1 VCDLNDQEEL
11 KKYTRRD
18 FGTLAASAGLLTALP
33 GVANAVAVA
42 EREVTIT
49 TADGTCDAYFVA
61 PTSGPAP
68 GVLVWPDVFGLRPA
82 FRQMGRRLAES
93 GYSVLVVNPFY
104 RQKKAPTAAQGGQTP
119 IAEVMPL
126 MQALTPA
133 MHLSDGKA
141 FVAWLDAQREV
152 DKARKLGTTG
162 YCMGGPIAVRTA
174 TVAPD
179 RVGAVGTFH
188 GAAMVTAA
196 PDSPHRLVAQT
207 KARYLIAVAEN
218 DDKKDPEAKP
228 RCAPRSRARSCRPRW
243 RCTPQPTAGARPTH
257 RSTTPPNPNAH
268 GRACW
273 RHSAPRWPDQRAAA
287 PSCRSW

>member
-1 VCDLNDQEEL
+1 MCDLNDQEEL

-18 FGTLAASAGLLTALP
+18 FGALAASAGLLTALP

-49 TADGTCDAYFVA
+49 TPDGNCDAYFVA
-61 PTSGPAP
+61 PTSGAAP
-68 GVLVWPDVFGLRPA
+68 GVLVWPDIFGLRPA

-119 IAEVMPL
+119 IADVMPL

-141 FVAWLDAQREV
+141 FVAWLDAQTEV
-152 DKARKLGTTG
+152 DKVRKLGTTG

-174 TVAPD
+174 FVAPD

-188 GAAMVTAA
+188 GAAMVTPA

-207 KARYLIAVAEN
+207 QARYLIAVAQN
-218 DDKKDPEAKP
+218 DDAKEPEAK
-228 RCAPRSRARSCRPRW
+228 STLRAAFDSAKLPAEVEVY
-243 RCTPQPTAGARPTH
+243 PA
-257 RSTTPPNPNAH
+257 AH
-268 GRACW
+268 GWCPPDTQVYDATQAERAW
-273 RHSAPRWPDQRAAA
+273 TRLLATFGKALA
-287 PSCRSW
+287 

>member
-1 VCDLNDQEEL
+1 MCDLNDHEEL

-18 FGTLAASAGLLTALP
+18 FAAWAASAASAGLLTGLP
-33 GVANAVAVA
+33 GVANAAAVA
-42 EREVTIT
+42 EHEVSIA
-49 TADGTCDAYFVA
+49 TADGHCDAYFVA
-61 PTSGPAP
+61 PTSGAAP

-104 RQKKAPTAAQGGQTP
+104 RQKKAPTAAQGGKTP
-119 IAEVMPL
+119 TADVIPL

-141 FVAWLDAQREV
+141 FVAWLDAQSEV

-174 TVAPD
+174 AVAPG

-188 GAAMVTAA
+188 GAAMVTGA

-207 KARYLIAVAEN
+207 QARYLIAVAES
-218 DDKKDPEAKP
+218 DDVKDPEAK
-228 RCAPRSRARSCRPRW
+228 AVLRAALDSAKLQAEVEVYP
-243 RCTPQPTAGARPTH
+243 A
-257 RSTTPPNPNAH
+257 AH
-268 GRACW
+268 GWCPPDTQVYDAVQAERAW
-273 RHSAPRWPDQRAAA
+273 TRLLATFGTALA
-287 PSCRSW
+287 

>member
-1 VCDLNDQEEL
+1 MCDLNDQEEL

-18 FGTLAASAGLLTALP
+18 FGTWAASAGLLTALP
-33 GVANAVAVA
+33 SVANAVAVA
-42 EREVTIT
+42 EREVSIT
-49 TADGTCDAYFVA
+49 TPDGSCDAYFVA
-61 PTSGPAP
+61 PTAGSAP

-104 RQKKAPTAAQGGQTP
+104 RQKKAPTAAQGGRTP

-174 TVAPD
+174 VGTPG

-207 KARYLIAVAEN
+207 QARYLIAVAEN
-218 DDKKDPEAKP
+218 DDAKDPEAKV
-228 RCAPRSRARSCRPRW
+228 ALRA
-243 RCTPQPTAGARPTH
+243 AFDGAKLPAEVEVY
-257 RSTTPPNPNAH
+257 PAAH
-268 GRACW
+268 GWCPPDTQVYDATQAERAW
-273 RHSAPRWPDQRAAA
+273 ARLLATFGTALA
-287 PSCRSW
+287 

>member
-1 VCDLNDQEEL
+1 MCDLNDQEEL

-18 FGTLAASAGLLTALP
+18 FATWAASAGVLTALP
-33 GVANAVAVA
+33 SVANAVAVA
-42 EREVTIT
+42 EREVTIA
-49 TADGTCDAYFVA
+49 TADGNCDAYFVA

-174 TVAPD
+174 TVAPG

-196 PDSPHRLVAQT
+196 LDSPHRLVAQT
-207 KARYLIAVAEN
+207 QARYLIAVAQN
-218 DDKKDPEAKP
+218 DDAKDPEAKVTL
-228 RCAPRSRARSCRPRW
+228 R
-243 RCTPQPTAGARPTH
+243 TALESAKLPAEVEVY
-257 RSTTPPNPNAH
+257 PAAH
-268 GRACW
+268 GWCPPDTQVYDAAQSERAW
-273 RHSAPRWPDQRAAA
+273 TRLLATFSTALA
-287 PSCRSW
+287 

>member
-1 VCDLNDQEEL
+1 MCDLNDQEEL

-18 FGTLAASAGLLTALP
+18 FGTWAASAGLVTALP
-33 GVANAVAVA
+33 SVANAAAVA

-49 TADGTCDAYFVA
+49 TADGSCDAYFVA
-61 PTSGPAP
+61 PTSGAAP
-68 GVLVWPDVFGLRPA
+68 GVLIWPDVFGLRPA

-104 RQKKAPTAAQGGQTP
+104 RQKKAPTAPQGGQTP

-126 MQALTPA
+126 MRALTPA
-133 MHLSDGKA
+133 MHLSDATA
-141 FVAWLDAQREV
+141 FVAWLDAQSEV
-152 DKARKLGTTG
+152 DKTRKLGTTG

-174 TVAPD
+174 TVAPG

-207 KARYLIAVAEN
+207 QARYLIAVAQN
-218 DDKKDPEAKP
+218 DDAKEPETKVTLRTAFDSAKLP
-228 RCAPRSRARSCRPRW
+228 AEVEVYPA
-243 RCTPQPTAGARPTH
+243 
-257 RSTTPPNPNAH
+257 AH
-268 GRACW
+268 GWCPPDTQVYDAAQSERAW
-273 RHSAPRWPDQRAAA
+273 TRLLATFSTALA
-287 PSCRSW
+287 

>member
-1 VCDLNDQEEL
+1 MCDLNDQEEL
-11 KKYTRRD
+11 KRYNRRD
-18 FGTLAASAGLLTALP
+18 FGAWAASAGLLTALP
-33 GVANAVAVA
+33 GVANAVAVS

-49 TADGTCDAYFVA
+49 TPDGVCDAYFVA
-61 PTSGPAP
+61 PTAGAAP

-104 RQKKAPTAAQGGQTP
+104 RQKKAPTAPQGGQTP

-133 MHLSDGKA
+133 MHLADGKS
-141 FVAWLDAQREV
+141 FVAWLDAQPEV

-174 TVAPD
+174 TVAPG

-188 GAAMVTAA
+188 GAGMVTAA

-207 KARYLIAVAEN
+207 RASYLIAIAES
-218 DDKKDPEAKP
+218 DDTKEPDAKL
-228 RCAPRSRARSCRPRW
+228 ALRAALDSAKLPAEVEVY
-243 RCTPQPTAGARPTH
+243 PA
-257 RSTTPPNPNAH
+257 AH
-268 GRACW
+268 GWCPPDTRVYDAAQADRAW
-273 RHSAPRWPDQRAAA
+273 ARLLATFGKALA
-287 PSCRSW
+287 

>member
-1 VCDLNDQEEL
+1 MCDLNDQEEL

-18 FGTLAASAGLLTALP
+18 FAAWTASAGLLSTLP
-33 GVANAVAVA
+33 SVANAVAVT

-49 TADGTCDAYFVA
+49 TPDGSCDAYFVA
-61 PTSGPAP
+61 PTAGAAP
-68 GVLVWPDVFGLRPA
+68 GVLVWPDIFGLRPA

-104 RQKKAPTAAQGGQTP
+104 RQKKAPTAAQGGKTP
-119 IAEVMPL
+119 IPEVLPL

-162 YCMGGPIAVRTA
+162 YCMGGPMAVRTA
-174 TVAPD
+174 TVAPN

-207 KARYLIAVAEN
+207 QARYLIAVAQN
-218 DDKKDPEAKP
+218 DDAKEP
-228 RCAPRSRARSCRPRW
+228 DAKVALR
-243 RCTPQPTAGARPTH
+243 TAFDSAKLAAEVEVYPA
-257 RSTTPPNPNAH
+257 AH
-268 GRACW
+268 GWCPPDTQVYDAAQAERAW
-273 RHSAPRWPDQRAAA
+273 TRLLATFSTALA
-287 PSCRSW
+287 

>member
-1 VCDLNDQEEL
+1 MCDLNDQEEL

-18 FGTLAASAGLLTALP
+18 FGTWAASAGLLTALP
-33 GVANAVAVA
+33 AVANAAAVA

-49 TADGTCDAYFVA
+49 TADGSCDAYFVA

-68 GVLVWPDVFGLRPA
+68 GVLVWPDIFGLRPA

-133 MHLSDGKA
+133 MHLSDGRT
-141 FVAWLDAQREV
+141 FVAWLDAQSEV
-152 DKARKLGTTG
+152 DKGRKLGTTG

-174 TVAPD
+174 TVAPG
-179 RVGAVGTFH
+179 RVGAVGTFP
-188 GAAMVTAA
+188 GAAKVTAA

-207 KARYLIAVAEN
+207 QASYLIAVAEN
-218 DDKKDPEAKP
+218 DDKKDPEAK
-228 RCAPRSRARSCRPRW
+228 ATLRAAFDSAKLPAEVEVY
-243 RCTPQPTAGARPTH
+243 PA
-257 RSTTPPNPNAH
+257 AH
-268 GRACW
+268 GWCPPDTQVYDAAQSERAW
-273 RHSAPRWPDQRAAA
+273 TRLLATFGKALA
-287 PSCRSW
+287 

>member
-1 VCDLNDQEEL
+1 MCDLDDQQEL

-18 FGTLAASAGLLTALP
+18 FGVWAASAGLLTALP
-33 GVANAVAVA
+33 AVANAATVA

-61 PTSGPAP
+61 PTSGAAP
-68 GVLVWPDVFGLRPA
+68 GVLIWPDVFGLRPA
-82 FRQMGRRLAES
+82 FRQMGKRLAES

-104 RQKKAPTAAQGGQTP
+104 RQKKAPTAARGGQTP

-133 MHLSDGKA
+133 MHLSDGKT
-141 FVAWLDAQREV
+141 FVTWLDAQAEV

-174 TVAPD
+174 SVAPD

-196 PDSPHRLVAQT
+196 PDSPHRLMAQT
-207 KARYLIAVAEN
+207 HAQYLIAIAET
-218 DDKKDPEAKP
+218 DDKQQPDAKTTL
-228 RCAPRSRARSCRPRW
+228 R
-243 RCTPQPTAGARPTH
+243 TALDSAKLPAEVEVY
-257 RSTTPPNPNAH
+257 PAAH
-268 GRACW
+268 GWCPPDTQVYDAAQSERAW
-273 RHSAPRWPDQRAAA
+273 TRLLATFGKALA
-287 PSCRSW
+287 

>member
-1 VCDLNDQEEL
+1 MCDLNDQEEL
-11 KKYTRRD
+11 RKYTRRD
-18 FGTLAASAGLLTALP
+18 IGVWAASAGLLTALP
-33 GVANAVAVA
+33 RVANAVAVT

-49 TADGTCDAYFVA
+49 TPDGVCDAYFVA
-61 PTSGPAP
+61 PTSGAAP

-133 MHLSDGKA
+133 MHLSDGKT
-141 FVAWLDAQREV
+141 FVAWLDAQAEV
-152 DKARKLGTTG
+152 DKTKKLGTTG

-188 GAAMVTAA
+188 GAAMVTGA
-196 PDSPHRLVAQT
+196 PDSPHRLVGQT
-207 KARYLIAVAEN
+207 KARYLIAIAEN
-218 DDKKDPEAKP
+218 DDTKEPETKNTLRTALESAKLSAEVEVYP
-228 RCAPRSRARSCRPRW
+228 A
-243 RCTPQPTAGARPTH
+243 
-257 RSTTPPNPNAH
+257 AH
-268 GRACW
+268 GWCPPDTRVFDAAQSERAW
-273 RHSAPRWPDQRAAA
+273 TRLLATLSSGLA
-287 PSCRSW
+287 

>member
-1 VCDLNDQEEL
+1 MCDLNDQEQL

-18 FGTLAASAGLLTALP
+18 FGAWAASAGVLAALP
-33 GVANAVAVA
+33 SVANAVAVV
-42 EREVTIT
+42 ERDVIISTP
-49 TADGTCDAYFVA
+49 DGGCDAYFV
-61 PTSGPAP
+61 GPSAGAAP

-133 MHLSDGKA
+133 THLSDGKS
-141 FVAWLDAQREV
+141 FVAWLDAQPEV

-174 TVAPD
+174 SVAPG
-179 RVGAVGTFH
+179 RVGAVGSFH
-188 GAAMVTAA
+188 GAAMVTAS

-207 KARYLIAVAEN
+207 RARYLVAIAEN
-218 DDKKDPEAKP
+218 DDSKDPEAKVTL
-228 RCAPRSRARSCRPRW
+228 RA
-243 RCTPQPTAGARPTH
+243 AFDGAKLPAEVEVY
-257 RSTTPPNPNAH
+257 PAAH
-268 GRACW
+268 GWCPPDSRVYDATQAERAW
-273 RHSAPRWPDQRAAA
+273 SRLLTVFSAALP
-287 PSCRSW
+287 

>member
-1 VCDLNDQEEL
+1 MCDVNDQEEL
-11 KKYTRRD
+11 KRYTRRD
-18 FGTLAASAGLLTALP
+18 FAAWAASAGLLTALP
-33 GVANAVAVA
+33 GVANAVGVA

-49 TADGTCDAYFVA
+49 TPDGICDAYFVA

-104 RQKKAPTAAQGGQTP
+104 RQKKAPTAPQGGKTP
-119 IAEVMPL
+119 IAELMPL

-141 FVAWLDAQREV
+141 FVAWLDTQPEV
-152 DKARKLGTTG
+152 DKARKIGTTG

-174 TVAPD
+174 TVASG
-179 RVGAVGTFH
+179 RVGAVATFH
-188 GAAMVTAA
+188 GAAMVTPA
-196 PDSPHRLVAQT
+196 PDSPHRLIAQT

-218 DDKKDPEAKP
+218 DDQKDPEAKV
-228 RCAPRSRARSCRPRW
+228 ALRAALEAAKLPGEVEVY
-243 RCTPQPTAGARPTH
+243 PA
-257 RSTTPPNPNAH
+257 AH
-268 GRACW
+268 GWCPPDTRVYDAAQSERAW
-273 RHSAPRWPDQRAAA
+273 TRLLATFGKALA
-287 PSCRSW
+287 

>member
-18 FGTLAASAGLLTALP
+18 FGALAASAGLLTALP
-33 GVANAVAVA
+33 GVANAVGVA
-42 EREVTIT
+42 EREVIIT
-49 TADGTCDAYFVA
+49 TPDGSCDAYFVA
-61 PTSGPAP
+61 PTSGAAP
-68 GVLVWPDVFGLRPA
+68 GVLIWPDVFGLRPA

-104 RQKKAPTAAQGGQTP
+104 RQMKAPTAAQGGQTP

-133 MHLSDGKA
+133 MHLIDAKA
-141 FVAWLDAQREV
+141 FVGWLDAQREV

-174 TVAPD
+174 TVAPN

-207 KARYLIAVAEN
+207 QARYLIAVAEN
-218 DDKKDPEAKP
+218 DDTKDPAAKGTL
-228 RCAPRSRARSCRPRW
+228 R
-243 RCTPQPTAGARPTH
+243 TAFDSAKLTAEVEVYPA
-257 RSTTPPNPNAH
+257 AH
-268 GRACW
+268 GWCPPDTTVYNAAQAERAW
-273 RHSAPRWPDQRAAA
+273 TRLLATFGTALA
-287 PSCRSW
+287 

>member
-1 VCDLNDQEEL
+1 MCDLNDQEEL

-18 FGTLAASAGLLTALP
+18 FGTWAASAGLLTALP
-33 GVANAVAVA
+33 AVANAAAVA

-49 TADGTCDAYFVA
+49 TADGSCDAYFVA

-104 RQKKAPTAAQGGQTP
+104 RQMKAPTAAQGGQTP
-119 IAEVMPL
+119 IAQVMPL

-141 FVAWLDAQREV
+141 FVAWLDAQAEV

-174 TVAPD
+174 SVAPG

-196 PDSPHRLVAQT
+196 PDSPHRLFAQT
-207 KARYLIAVAEN
+207 QAQYLIAVAQN
-218 DDKKDPEAKP
+218 DDAKDPEAK
-228 RCAPRSRARSCRPRW
+228 ASLRAAFDIAKLQAEVEVYP
-243 RCTPQPTAGARPTH
+243 A
-257 RSTTPPNPNAH
+257 AH
-268 GRACW
+268 GWCPPDTQVYDAAQSERAW
-273 RHSAPRWPDQRAAA
+273 ARLLATFGKALA
-287 PSCRSW
+287 

>member
-1 VCDLNDQEEL
+1 MCDLNDQDEL

-18 FGTLAASAGLLTALP
+18 FGTWAASAGLLTALP
-33 GVANAVAVA
+33 AVANAAAVT

-49 TADGTCDAYFVA
+49 TAEGSCDAYFVA
-61 PTSGPAP
+61 PTSGTAP

-133 MHLSDGKA
+133 MHLSDAKA
-141 FVAWLDAQREV
+141 FVAWLDAQPQV

-174 TVAPD
+174 TVAPG

-188 GAAMVTAA
+188 GAAMVTPA

-207 KARYLIAVAEN
+207 QARYLIAVAEN
-218 DDKKDPEAKP
+218 DDSKDPEAKVAL
-228 RCAPRSRARSCRPRW
+228 R
-243 RCTPQPTAGARPTH
+243 TAFESAKLPAEVEVYQA
-257 RSTTPPNPNAH
+257 AH
-268 GRACW
+268 GWCPPDTRVYDAAQAERAW
-273 RHSAPRWPDQRAAA
+273 TRLLATFGTALA
-287 PSCRSW
+287 